1 MLYIRKYTIPIFIL
15 TLISIVIS
23 SCDDGRIYEK
33 TVHIPREGRTLK
45 LTGKINGID
54 KWTSDYSI
62 VVAGFDDESE
72 YAIISKIV
80 TTSVGEDGN
89 TQVTM
94 SGISDDVTKVEL
106 CTIDRLRRR
115 VVTFCSINSST
126 AEADTIRMDAGTID
140 ISMYHAIQANIFT
153 TNCIGCHGEST
164 AAAAQLHLTT
174 GASYN
179 ALINQPSTIDGN
191 MLRVKPNNAQES
203 FLHLILNSNDYSH
216 HPHVD
221 ILPAKTK
228 TELLELI
235 DNWIDGGAQQ

>member
-1 MLYIRKYTIPIFIL
+1 M
-15 TLISIVIS
+15 ISIVIS

-54 KWTSDYSI
+54 KWTNDYNI
-62 VVAGFDDESE
+62 VVAGFDDKSE

-80 TTSVGEDGN
+80 STSVGEDDN
-89 TQVTM
+89 TQVIM
-94 SGISDDVTKVEL
+94 AGISDDVTKVEL
-106 CTIDRLRRR
+106 CAIDRLRRR

-140 ISMYHAIQANIFT
+140 VSMYHAIQTHIFT
-153 TNCIGCHGEST
+153 TSCIGCHGEST
-164 AAAAQLHLTT
+164 EAAAQLHLTE
-174 GASYN
+174 GVSYS
-179 ALINQPSTIDGN
+179 ALVNQPSTINGN
-191 MLRVKPNNAQES
+191 ILRVKTNNTQES
-203 FLHLILNSNDYSH
+203 LLHLILNSNDYTH
-216 HPHVD
+216 HPHTD

-235 DNWIDGGAQQ
+235 DSWIDDGAQQ